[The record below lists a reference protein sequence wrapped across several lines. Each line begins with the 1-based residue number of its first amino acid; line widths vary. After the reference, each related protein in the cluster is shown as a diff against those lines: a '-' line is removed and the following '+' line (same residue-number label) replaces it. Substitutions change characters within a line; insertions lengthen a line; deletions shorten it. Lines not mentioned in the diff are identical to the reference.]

1 MSKDEMTFMF
11 VLYIVWW
18 IICTS
23 RIFLIRGI
31 RNILILIAIGTLV
44 SNGFEMDLVI
54 FSILAFH
61 PIYIKLAYNS
71 LKYYLAS
78 R

>member
-1 MSKDEMTFMF
+1 MSKDEIIFMF

-61 PIYIKLAYNS
+61 PIYIKLAYTS

>member
-1 MSKDEMTFMF
+1 MSKDEIIFML

-23 RIFLIRGI
+23 RIFFIRGI
-31 RNILILIAIGTLV
+31 RNILILIAVGTV
-44 SNGFEMDLVI
+44 ISNKFEFDLLI
-54 FSILAFH
+54 FAILAFH
-61 PIYIKLAYNS
+61 PIYIKLVYNS
-71 LKYYLAS
+71 LKYYLVS